1 MTTKLNEAT
10 SHRVEW
16 VDFARVLSMAFI
28 FQLHSGVGYARTP
41 LLAGAACFLFFFL
54 AGYFNRATG
63 IKLVKRCIIIL
74 VCSLF
79 WVWIRCCLLTHSPF
93 LPDDFFTETY
103 IWKYRATQ
111 WFLQYLAL
119 WLLLTPLYLKLPRI
133 IRRITLATLGVL
145 YVYLVVLPQGK
156 DQHISYLGS
165 AFFFYLGCSCQSLE
179 LRYLPGCLFPYLRGK
194 GYLYALWITVTLLIG
209 MVVLNAF
216 QTDFV
221 QTYTGCLMALGAYI
235 LLCCSY
241 CAEKVYPR
249 FASWVAKAGPS
260 VIFMY
265 IIHPPVV
272 HAWTGGWIM
281 LFGEWPPS
289 LLTGVLFIIMFV
301 GSPYVYRLLVGRW
314 RVMDIIFFAK

>member
-1 MTTKLNEAT
+1 MNEAA

-28 FQLHSGVGYARTP
+28 FQLHAGVAYARTP
-41 LLAGAACFLFFFL
+41 LMAGAACFLFFFL
-54 AGYFNRATG
+54 AGYFNHATG
-63 IKLVKRCIIIL
+63 IKLVKRCLIIL
-74 VCSLF
+74 VCSMF
-79 WVWIRCCLLTHSPF
+79 WVWIRCCLLMHGPF
-93 LPDDFFTETY
+93 LPDDFFTEAY
-103 IWKYRATQ
+103 IWRYRATQ

-133 IRRITLATLGVL
+133 IQGITLATLGVL

-165 AFFFYLGCSCQSLE
+165 AFFFYLGCSCQRVV
-179 LRYLPGCLFPYLRGK
+179 LRDLPRLLFPYLNERN
-194 GYLYALWITVTLLIG
+194 YRYALWITVALLTV
-209 MVVLNAF
+209 MVGLNAF
-216 QTDFV
+216 KTGFV
-221 QTYTGCLMALGAYI
+221 QTCMGCLMAGVAYI

-241 CAEKVYPR
+241 CTEKVYPR

-281 LFGEWPPS
+281 MFGEWPPS
-289 LLTGVLFIIMFV
+289 LLTVVLFIIMFV

-314 RVMDIIFFAK
+314 RVTDILFFAK